1 MLNIK
6 VKSFIFRIFRHR
18 RGNGKSAVEKAT
30 RISANNI
37 GGFLVAEITTGP
49 LPSGTTVTTVTLSPS
64 SAMITTISTY
74 GLDGSL
80 TSTATTIIDSPAA
93 AKARASFV
101 PPLPVSSKLS
111 QHGCT
116 CEMLSC
122 GIPNEPTAQTF
133 DRQQDTTVAS
143 SKDTRDMSVCMDD
156 TLNKLE
162 APAVR
167 TADAGICT
175 DDLLQT
181 GKEVKSMVISNNDST
196 DDKSQKYKEQYLAMD
211 AEERKAFGVWSQAI
225 RALGWGLS
233 DKEKKEQQE
242 LKEYKQDVKNCTR
255 CEKWR
260 NELLKTSPIVRFMS
274 EHLHKSGFPLSP
286 ENMPCIKCEEMRS
299 GGFAED
305 GTIQLCYNRLF
316 GKGHLET
323 TMAHEMVHAYDQANF
338 DIDWYNLEHH
348 ACTEIRAASLSGD
361 CTWFQETMRGNVG
374 FLKHHQ
380 VCVKRRAV
388 LSLLANPSC
397 KSKKHAEAAVN
408 KVFQSCFT
416 DTRPFDEIY

>member
-175 DDLLQT
+175 DDLLVNLSALAKT
-181 GKEVKSMVISNNDST
+181 TCNIGTST
-196 DDKSQKYKEQYLAMD
+196 DNTFVRSIATDATAMQNIGARSDSLLELPPVLREAPGYGSRQAGIQYLLNRI
-211 AEERKAFGVWSQAI
+211 EELCVP
-225 RALGWGLS
+225 L
-233 DKEKKEQQE
+233 DK
-242 LKEYKQDVKNCTR
+242 
-255 CEKWR
+255 
-260 NELLKTSPIVRFMS
+260 
-274 EHLHKSGFPLSP
+274 
-286 ENMPCIKCEEMRS
+286 
-299 GGFAED
+299 
-305 GTIQLCYNRLF
+305 
-316 GKGHLET
+316 
-323 TMAHEMVHAYDQANF
+323 
-338 DIDWYNLEHH
+338 
-348 ACTEIRAASLSGD
+348 
-361 CTWFQETMRGNVG
+361 
-374 FLKHHQ
+374 
-380 VCVKRRAV
+380 
-388 LSLLANPSC
+388 
-397 KSKKHAEAAVN
+397 
-408 KVFQSCFT
+408 
-416 DTRPFDEIY
+416 